1 MMKKVIK
8 IVKINTILTN
18 IVVNFIKKKNL
29 SLYLKLL
36 TVNEVVIN
44 NLLN

>member
-8 IVKINTILTN
+8 IVKINTVLIN
-18 IVVNFIKKKNL
+18 IVNFIKNKDL

-36 TVNEVVIN
+36 TVNEVGIN
-44 NLLN
+44 NLLK